1 VFALRDELLE
11 LACDVPL
18 LRTHADGDLAR
29 HRLDRTYPL
38 GILLWI
44 MDRLA
49 LQSVL
54 DWFWV
59 PNRLDPVVVL
69 VSRPAASQA
78 GVCHSGGLSVH
89 AASCLHEL
97 PGLIWFTPVMTLD
110 HAILTA
116 VWTLYIYAGSYF
128 KDRRLL
134 KFIGEPY
141 YEYGKRI
148 AGLPIIGFRSLRFF
162 R

>member
-1 VFALRDELLE
+1 MVETVDPLWSAGVFALRDELLE

-18 LRTHADGDLAR
+18 LGTHADGDLAR
-29 HRLDRTYPL
+29 HRLDRTDPL
-38 GILLWI
+38 GMLLWI

-49 LQSVL
+49 LQSLL
-54 DWFWV
+54 DWFWI

-97 PGLIWFTPVMTLD
+97 PRADLVYTRHD
-110 HAILTA
+110 A
-116 VWTLYIYAGSYF
+116 
-128 KDRRLL
+128 
-134 KFIGEPY
+134 
-141 YEYGKRI
+141 
-148 AGLPIIGFRSLRFF
+148 
-162 R
+162 